1 MKWITGL
8 VLISV
13 LAADCQSTRMKSSL
27 PLCIQTFID
36 SNKSSWQV
44 GSVEEYEFQGKLV
57 YAFTPSKNI
66 MDGTTLIKSA
76 ACKDLCNVGGF
87 AGPKNSNCN
96 GDNFFEKAVFKRKI
110 WEAGK

>member
-1 MKWITGL
+1 M
-8 VLISV
+8 VLNTN
-13 LAADCQSTRMKSSL
+13 CQTTKNKATL
-27 PLCIQTFID
+27 KPCIQTFID
-36 SNKSSWQV
+36 SNKATWQV

-76 ACKDLCNVGGF
+76 ACADLCSVGGF
-87 AGPKNSNCN
+87 AGPRNSNCN
-96 GDNFFEKAVFKRKI
+96 GDNFFEKALFKRKI

>member
-1 MKWITGL
+1 MKWITAL
-8 VLISV
+8 AFFVIS
-13 LAADCQSTRMKSSL
+13 ASYCQPAKKLSTLSPCIKS
-27 PLCIQTFID
+27 FID
-36 SNKSSWQV
+36 SNKTTWQV

-76 ACKDLCNVGGF
+76 SCNNLCNIGGF
-87 AGPKNSNCN
+87 AGPRNSNCN

>member
-1 MKWITGL
+1 M
-8 VLISV
+8 VLNTN
-13 LAADCQSTRMKSSL
+13 CQTTKNKATL
-27 PLCIQTFID
+27 KPCIQSFID
-36 SNKSSWQV
+36 CNKATWQV

-66 MDGTTLIKSA
+66 MDGTTLIKSE
-76 ACKDLCNVGGF
+76 ACVDICSVGGF
-87 AGPKNSNCN
+87 AGPRNSNCN

>member
-1 MKWITGL
+1 MKWITSL
-8 VLISV
+8 VLIMM
-13 LAADCQSTRMKSSL
+13 LNANCQTTKNKATL
-27 PLCIQTFID
+27 KPCIQTFID
-36 SNKSSWQV
+36 SNKATWQV
-44 GSVEEYEFQGKLV
+44 GSVVEYEFQGKLV

-76 ACKDLCNVGGF
+76 ACVDLCSVGGF
-87 AGPKNSNCN
+87 AGPQNSNCN